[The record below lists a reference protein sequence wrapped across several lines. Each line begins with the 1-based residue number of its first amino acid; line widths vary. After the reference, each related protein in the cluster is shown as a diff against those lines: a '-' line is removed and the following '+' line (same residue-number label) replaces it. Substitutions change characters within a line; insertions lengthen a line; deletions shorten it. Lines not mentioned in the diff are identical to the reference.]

1 MIVGRRPGDPRSRA
15 TMWVLPG
22 EPITAVALPLW
33 VEAGRSPEPF
43 WKGDEAPLWV
53 ESLRIKKIAR
63 PFPESDREEYLN
75 ARRLD
80 NRDGTGFLPRLLA
93 AEDEIFDRTA
103 TFLAA
108 LADARGAGGLPGR
121 DGGEGAG
128 DDAVDPALTA
138 EKSDRGHAPKRRR
151 FEMASARTLTA
162 RLLLFAAGILCG
174 ASAVAAGPL
183 RITVLYDNTAAR
195 PDCRADWG
203 FACLVE
209 GTQKTI
215 LFDTGT
221 KADVFAANVGALR
234 VDLSRV
240 DALVI
245 SHPHGDHTGGIPV
258 ALKARPGLP
267 VSCPSAPRPPWR
279 SRCGRT
285 GRASSSPEGPADVG
299 PDALVTGPVGGRIPE
314 QALVVRRPEGL
325 VVVTGCSHP
334 GIVAIVEKAKQ
345 VAGGK
350 LLAVLGG
357 FHLLEHSDDAVAG
370 IVARFQE
377 LGVEKVGAT
386 HCTGEKAIEAFRKAY
401 GARFVEMGA
410 GRVVELP

>member
-1 MIVGRRPGDPRSRA
+1 MN
-15 TMWVLPG
+15 
-22 EPITAVALPLW
+22 
-33 VEAGRSPEPF
+33 
-43 WKGDEAPLWV
+43 
-53 ESLRIKKIAR
+53 SLRPAPGGPR
-63 PFPESDREEYLN
+63 P
-75 ARRLD
+75 
-80 NRDGTGFLPRLLA
+80 
-93 AEDEIFDRTA
+93 A
-103 TFLAA
+103 T
-108 LADARGAGGLPGR
+108 
-121 DGGEGAG
+121 
-128 DDAVDPALTA
+128 
-138 EKSDRGHAPKRRR
+138 SW
-151 FEMASARTLTA
+151 
-162 RLLLFAAGILCG
+162 LLLFAAGVLCG
-174 ASAVAAGPL
+174 GPAVAAGPL
-183 RITVLYDNTAAR
+183 RITVLYDNTAHR
-195 PDCRADWG
+195 QDCSADWG

-209 GTQKTI
+209 GTEKTI

-234 VDLSRV
+234 VDLSHV

-258 ALKARPGLP
+258 ALKARPGLSVLLP
-267 VSCPSAPRPPWR
+267 FGSPSALAESLR
-279 SRCGRT
+279 SDG
-285 GRASSSPEGPADVG
+285 ASVLAPEGPADVG
-299 PDALVTGPVGGRIPE
+299 RDALVTGPAGGRVPE

>member
-1 MIVGRRPGDPRSRA
+1 MN
-15 TMWVLPG
+15 
-22 EPITAVALPLW
+22 
-33 VEAGRSPEPF
+33 
-43 WKGDEAPLWV
+43 
-53 ESLRIKKIAR
+53 SLRPAPGGPR
-63 PFPESDREEYLN
+63 P
-75 ARRLD
+75 
-80 NRDGTGFLPRLLA
+80 
-93 AEDEIFDRTA
+93 A
-103 TFLAA
+103 T
-108 LADARGAGGLPGR
+108 
-121 DGGEGAG
+121 
-128 DDAVDPALTA
+128 
-138 EKSDRGHAPKRRR
+138 SW
-151 FEMASARTLTA
+151 
-162 RLLLFAAGILCG
+162 LLLFAAGVLCG
-174 ASAVAAGPL
+174 GPAVAAGPL
-183 RITVLYDNTAAR
+183 RITVLYDNTAHR
-195 PDCRADWG
+195 QDCSADWG
-203 FACLVE
+203 FACLIE
-209 GTQKTI
+209 GTEKTI

-234 VDLSRV
+234 VDLSHV

-258 ALKARPGLP
+258 ALKARPGLSVLLP
-267 VSCPSAPRPPWR
+267 FGSPSALAESLR
-279 SRCGRT
+279 SDG
-285 GRASSSPEGPADVG
+285 ASVLAPEGPADVG
-299 PDALVTGPVGGRIPE
+299 RDALVTGPVGGRVPE

>member
-1 MIVGRRPGDPRSRA
+1 MGR
-15 TMWVLPG
+15 T
-22 EPITAVALPLW
+22 
-33 VEAGRSPEPF
+33 
-43 WKGDEAPLWV
+43 
-53 ESLRIKKIAR
+53 
-63 PFPESDREEYLN
+63 
-75 ARRLD
+75 
-80 NRDGTGFLPRLLA
+80 
-93 AEDEIFDRTA
+93 
-103 TFLAA
+103 
-108 LADARGAGGLPGR
+108 
-121 DGGEGAG
+121 
-128 DDAVDPALTA
+128 
-138 EKSDRGHAPKRRR
+138 KS
-151 FEMASARTLTA
+151 FTSW
-162 RLLLFAAGILCG
+162 LLLFAAGVLCG
-174 ASAVAAGPL
+174 TPAVAAGPL
-183 RITVLYDNTAAR
+183 RITVLYDNTAHR
-195 PDCRADWG
+195 QDCSADWG
-203 FACLVE
+203 FACLIE
-209 GTQKTI
+209 GTEKTI

-234 VDLSRV
+234 VDLSHV
-240 DALVI
+240 DALVV

-258 ALKARPGLP
+258 ALKARPGLSVLLP
-267 VSCPSAPRPPWR
+267 FGSPSALAESLR
-279 SRCGRT
+279 SDG
-285 GRASSSPEGPADVG
+285 ASVLAPEGPADVG
-299 PDALVTGPVGGRIPE
+299 RDALVTGPVGGQIPE